1 MPERPNSLTPTPLM
15 AARRVGAI
23 TLARAEA
30 QHHNALSKL
39 VRTGVHGFSTSAY
52 TWDFGAAF

>member
-1 MPERPNSLTPTPLM
+1 MPERPNALTPHPLM
-15 AARRVGAI
+15 AAGRVGVI
-23 TLARAEA
+23 TLATAEE
-30 QHHNALSKL
+30 QHHSALSKL